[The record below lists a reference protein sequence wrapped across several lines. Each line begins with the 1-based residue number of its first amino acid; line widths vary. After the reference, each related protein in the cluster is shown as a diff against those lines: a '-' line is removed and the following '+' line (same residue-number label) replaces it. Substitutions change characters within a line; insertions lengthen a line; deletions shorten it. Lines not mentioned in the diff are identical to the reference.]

1 MANKAN
7 PSNKPVAAVT
17 GVGPGLGAAL
27 ARRFAATYAVAI
39 LARKADYLKALAGEI
54 RQSGAT
60 VMDVPCDVGD
70 RAQMAR
76 AFDAIRTDLGEPELL
91 LYNAGSGSWGT
102 ITEITA
108 EQYEA
113 DWRVNALG
121 AFVAAK
127 EVAPAMIARGRGAIL
142 FTGATAGVKAGP
154 KSVSFGPAK
163 FAMRGWAR
171 ATASRRCRTAISSSP
186 RRSRRPTGTSRIRTR
201 ARGRWNSKYARSK
214 KNSNAIR
221 EDAFT
226 ADGLFAAQYV
236 KVLGFNTA
244 KDAMNISI
252 SLTPELIDLIKAKV
266 ESGRYSSTSEVVRK
280 RCVCSSGLTSRKS
293 NASKG

>member
-1 MANKAN
+1 MASKAN
-7 PSNKPVAAVT
+7 PSNKPVAVVT

-54 RQSGAT
+54 RQGGAT
-60 VMDVPCDVGD
+60 VMDLACDVGN
-70 RAQMAR
+70 RAQMAA
-76 AFDAIRTDLGEPELL
+76 AFSAIRTELGEPELL

-108 EQYEA
+108 DQYEA

-163 FAMRGWAR
+163 FAMRGLAQSLAR
-171 ATASRRCRTAISSSP
+171 DLGPKGIHVAWINVDGSIDIP
-186 RRSRRPTGTSRIRTR
+186 G
-201 ARGRWNSKYARSK
+201 ARGRKPTLQDGDFLK
-214 KNSNAIR
+214 PEAIA
-221 EDAFT
+221 ETYWHLAHQDSSAWT
-226 ADGLFAAQYV
+226 
-236 KVLGFNTA
+236 
-244 KDAMNISI
+244 M
-252 SLTPELIDLIKAKV
+252 EL
-266 ESGRYSSTSEVVRK
+266 EVRPFK
-280 RCVCSSGLTSRKS
+280 EKF
-293 NASKG
+293 